1 MGYRSDV
8 AILMYGNKADCEMV
22 CNLFE
27 QSLDDE
33 GLRKMFM
40 DCKKVHTDNS
50 NEHYVLWEIQ
60 DVKWYEDCQVARE
73 KLFGLVRELEAN
85 AKPRDPQAGN
95 HYLAVE
101 FARIGEETED
111 VEWGGTGRHNF
122 MLNIQRMIDIPN
134 FNWTEGE

>member
-40 DCKKVHTDNS
+40 DCKKVHTDNR
-50 NEHYVLWEIQ
+50 NEHYILWEIQ

-85 AKPRDPQAGN
+85 AEQNKERN
-95 HYLAVE
+95 NLAIE
-101 FARIGEETED
+101 FARIGEETDD
-111 VEWGGTGRHNF
+111 VEWDGSDYHNYEI
-122 MLNIQRMIDIPN
+122 NIQRMIDIPN